1 MPVEASPVR
10 TLEVDPP
17 LATAMGMPRAL
28 AALATATTG
37 SMVVTC
43 ARHAASCT
51 DDGTWASKSF
61 GDEAHMGLCSRIGCS
76 L

>member
-10 TLEVDPP
+10 TLEVEPP

-43 ARHAASCT
+43 AQHT
-51 DDGTWASKSF
+51 TV
-61 GDEAHMGLCSRIGCS
+61 
-76 L
+76 